1 MVVVSGSDEEP
12 EEGNVLVPEVIQALY
27 RQQKSIENDILTK
40 YGQTWSDV
48 CIKLP
53 VVKAPDISKIL
64 FGKKRRRRR
73 RNALHPEL
81 MHLTDHL
88 EVSQSVHVQFAHD
101 ICVV

>member
-27 RQQKSIENDILTK
+27 RQQKSIENDILTR

-64 FGKKRRRRR
+64 FGKKRRRR
-73 RNALHPEL
+73 NALHPEL

-88 EVSQSVHVQFAHD
+88 EVSQYILVQFAHD